1 MAPSPKLRDDSSV
14 GKRDLRFDRAPPQ
27 AANGQS
33 GVENM
38 KLPQRLQE
46 ALSRLANA
54 LDQLEAA
61 GERRAI
67 ADRVRAD
74 LEDELAVMQDDRAR
88 LAVELDGSLAR
99 SRALGLA
106 NDDARLAV
114 ERASAS
120 VRAVLEAAAREEE
133 A

>member
-1 MAPSPKLRDDSSV
+1 
-14 GKRDLRFDRAPPQ
+14 
-27 AANGQS
+27 
-33 GVENM
+33 M

-46 ALSRLANA
+46 ALSRLASA
-54 LDQLEAA
+54 LEQLEAA

-99 SRALGLA
+99 TRALALA
-106 NDDARLAV
+106 NEDARLAV

-120 VRAVLEAAAREEE
+120 VRVVLEAAQREEE

>member
-1 MAPSPKLRDDSSV
+1 
-14 GKRDLRFDRAPPQ
+14 
-27 AANGQS
+27 
-33 GVENM
+33 M

-46 ALSRLANA
+46 ALSRLASA
-54 LDQLEAA
+54 LEQLEAA

-88 LAVELDGSLAR
+88 LTVELDGSLAR
-99 SRALGLA
+99 TRALALA
-106 NDDARLAV
+106 NEDAQLAV
-114 ERASAS
+114 ERATAS
-120 VRAVLEAAAREEE
+120 VRVVLEAAAREEE